1 MFFEILFLGIYL
13 GNFKIQEFDDK
24 DIANFAMLKLVTY
37 AQSELR
43 IKVLFSNYL
52 HYEEEIFL
60 NKFLYFSLLCKL
72 MNAKNVL
79 HCIF

>member
-1 MFFEILFLGIYL
+1 MGIYL

-52 HYEEEIFL
+52 HFGEEVFL
-60 NKFLYFSLLCKL
+60 NEFLYFSLLCKL

>member
-52 HYEEEIFL
+52 HYEEEIF
-60 NKFLYFSLLCKL
+60 
-72 MNAKNVL
+72 
-79 HCIF
+79 